1 MLFPMNLLQRDLEV
15 LKNERAF
22 LQSPALAP
30 AKETIDPAEISNL
43 SAYVFLGS
51 QLSSYRMTGPKV
63 TSSKLKN
70 YDNLYAGIQVGGGIE
85 KGVSDRWTVFG
96 DLSYQKINNT
106 SYYSEAMTYEKDKEV
121 FGADGQ
127 CTYTMDYQVETPM
140 GVQSR
145 SISMDMTNVSIN
157 DQELIQ
163 NVSDIEHSLDVFS
176 SSLGLRYR
184 VLGNRKW
191 GVNLFSA
198 ISGNYI
204 VGIQEDM
211 KTKIYY
217 QTLML
222 MEKDAVNTSLK
233 SVNRFYASVSGGID
247 LSYQLSDHFRLGVSG
262 GYDHS
267 LNSLRRTDVSGPKTY
282 VSNVRSSLNL
292 AYHF

>member
-1 MLFPMNLLQRDLEV
+1 M
-15 LKNERAF
+15 LKNQRAYV
-22 LQSPALAP
+22 LAP
-30 AKETIDPAEISNL
+30 ALNTVDEDLDEVESSPL
-43 SAYVFLGS
+43 SAYVFVGS
-51 QLSSYRMTGPKV
+51 QLSSYRMTGPKM

-70 YDNLYAGIQVGGGIE
+70 YDNLYAGIQVGGGLE
-85 KGVSDRWTVFG
+85 KGLSDRWTAFG
-96 DLSYQKINNT
+96 DLSYQKVNNT

-163 NVSDIEHSLDVFS
+163 NVSDIEHSLDVVS
-176 SSLGLRYR
+176 SSIGLRYR
-184 VLGNRKW
+184 VLGNGKW
-191 GVNLFSA
+191 GLNLFSA

-217 QTLML
+217 QTLMV
-222 MEKDAVNTSLK
+222 MEKDAVNTSFNG
-233 SVNRFYASVSGGID
+233 VNRFYASISGGLD
-247 LSYQLSDHFRLGVSG
+247 LSYRLSDHFRLGVNG

-267 LNSLRRTDVSGPKTY
+267 LNSLRRVDNGGPKTY
-282 VSNVRSSLNL
+282 LSNVRSSLNL